1 MNNVKDIGELNGRV
15 LLFGGVYSNLE
26 ALSAIQDIA
35 RQENIDASNIINTGD
50 IVGYCADP
58 DVCLQEV
65 KNWGIHNIAGN
76 VELNLKDGEVDCG
89 CNFDEGSR
97 CDTFS
102 KQWYPFA
109 QSKVSPDSMQFIEQI
124 PEFLQFRYAG
134 KSCLVLHGGLEDTSQ
149 FIFKSTPTEIKQEIF
164 EKTNVDVII
173 AGHAGIPFCQ
183 HIGSHFWFNPGV
195 IGMPANDGTP
205 QVWYAMLDDRSNFE
219 CSILSLNYDYHSASQ
234 KMNDNP
240 LPHSYAKTLKTGIW
254 DNVEILPEAERALQG
269 ISIVPQKHQLSK
281 SQ

>member
-1 MNNVKDIGELNGRV
+1 MNNVKDIGELKGRV

-35 RQENIDASNIINTGD
+35 LQENIGASNIINTGD

-58 DVCLQEV
+58 DLCLQEI
-65 KNWGIHNIAGN
+65 KNWGVHNIAGN
-76 VELNLKDGEVDCG
+76 VELNLKDGEVNCG

-124 PEFLQFRYAG
+124 PEFLRFQYAG
-134 KSCLVLHGGLEDTSQ
+134 KNCLVLHGGLADTSQ
-149 FIFKSTPTEIKQEIF
+149 FIFESTAIEIKQEIF
-164 EKTNVDVII
+164 EKAKVDVIV
-173 AGHAGIPFCQ
+173 AGHAGVPFGQ
-183 HIGSHFWFNPGV
+183 KIGSNFWLNPGV

-205 QVWYAMLDDRSNFE
+205 KVWYAIMDDSVGFE
-219 CSILSLNYDYHSASQ
+219 CSIISLQYDNHRASQ
-234 KMNDNP
+234 KMKANP
-240 LPHSYAKTLKTGIW
+240 LPQSYAETLLTGIW
-254 DNVEILPEAERALQG
+254 DNVEILPQTERALQG
-269 ISIVPQKHQLSK
+269 IPISAQKYQIAKL
-281 SQ
+281 Q